1 VVRAEATLDT
11 LKEKVRKATILGTLQ
26 ATLTDFRYLRS
37 IWKKNT
43 EEEALLGVSLTG
55 IMDHPVLSGQHDLVG
70 VDSAILDKWLEAMRE
85 VAIETNKEW
94 AERLGINPSAA
105 ITCVKPSG
113 TVSQL
118 VNSASGI
125 HPRFSPYYIRT
136 VRADVKDPLAQYMVA
151 AGFPYE
157 VDVTKDSNLVFSFP
171 VSSPDGAVCTKEVG
185 AMEQL
190 RLWKVYQDH
199 WCEHKPSIT
208 VYYRDEEF
216 LDVCSWMWKNFDS
229 LSGISLLPHSDH
241 TYKQAPY
248 QEISEEQYE
257 ELKAIMPEFDWE
269 EAAKFEA
276 GVDSTIGSQELAC
289 VGGACEIP

>member
-1 VVRAEATLDT
+1 
-11 LKEKVRKATILGTLQ
+11 
-26 ATLTDFRYLRS
+26 
-37 IWKKNT
+37 
-43 EEEALLGVSLTG
+43 
-55 IMDHPVLSGQHDLVG
+55 
-70 VDSAILDKWLEAMRE
+70 
-85 VAIETNKEW
+85 
-94 AERLGINPSAA
+94 
-105 ITCVKPSG
+105 
-113 TVSQL
+113 
-118 VNSASGI
+118 
-125 HPRFSPYYIRT
+125 
-136 VRADVKDPLAQYMVA
+136 MVA